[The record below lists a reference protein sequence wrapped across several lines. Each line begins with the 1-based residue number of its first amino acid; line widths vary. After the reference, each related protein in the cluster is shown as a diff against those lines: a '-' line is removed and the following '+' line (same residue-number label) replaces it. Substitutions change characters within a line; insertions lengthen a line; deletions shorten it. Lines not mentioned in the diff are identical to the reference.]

1 MEFLYLIKIE
11 CLIRVIKINSFHE
24 LNEDETLEIDEYH
37 GLNLYVAVAD
47 WQKIRLF

>member
-1 MEFLYLIKIE
+1 M
-11 CLIRVIKINSFHE
+11 IRVIKINLLREF
-24 LNEDETLEIDEYH
+24 NEDETLEIDEYH